1 MATNL
6 KEQLNR
12 IIERKSRATQL
23 DTLIQGYRLCARTEG
38 KSPKTI
44 GITATAVTTFRDFL
58 ETNRLPTD
66 VTEIGVQ
73 EIRGFILHLQ
83 QVNAYT
89 HHPFTGPQDKGLS
102 GHAINCYL
110 RAVRAFWSWLAS
122 EEIITTN
129 PFDRIKIPKP
139 PKKVILPFTE
149 DQIRSLLAVI
159 ETHSAIGFRDW
170 TITITLLDTG
180 IRVTELAK
188 LRLEDVNL
196 NQRCRR
202 WQLIGVPTEQRT

>member
-73 EIRGFILHLQ
+73 EIRDFILHLQ

-89 HHPFTGPQDKGLS
+89 HHPFTRPQDRGLS
-102 GHAINCYL
+102 GHTINCYL
-110 RAVRAFWSWLAS
+110 RAIRAFWTWLAS

-170 TITITLLDTG
+170 TITLTLLDAG
-180 IRVTELAK
+180 IRVTELAN

-202 WQLIGVPTEQRT
+202 WQLLGVPTEQRT